1 MAENNQQDR
10 LKEIVESIERGIQE
24 LFESEKYKQYLR
36 TMSRFHHY
44 SVNNTVLINMQRP
57 NATLVAGFNK
67 WKQMNRYVLK
77 GERAI
82 RILAPTPYTIR
93 KEQEKLDPNTKL
105 PMRGPDGEVLKE
117 EVEIKIPRYR
127 PVSVFDVSQT
137 DGEPLPSIV
146 SDLTGNVQ
154 RYAMF
159 MEALKKSSPVPI
171 TIEPLMD
178 GSDGYFSSSE
188 QKIVLNEGMSEVQ
201 TVSAAIH
208 EIAHARLHDEGI
220 PKWEDDRSY
229 DEIEIFGQPALFSN
243 GRLTDVPEGL
253 FRYDLRGSDYDPGEP
268 ICVERNVVVN
278 HAASIVTAK
287 PIELPED
294 GRIFLTEDNGIN
306 FVGGEMTIR
315 EFFREHRK
323 DRGTQEVEAESVSY
337 TVCQYYGIETADN
350 SIGYIA
356 GWSKDKTLPELRA
369 SLETISKTSSR
380 LIEDIDKHFAEIVKQ
395 RQAEVQ
401 AQDAPF
407 LNMPENGYAIYQLG
421 HGDETT
427 DIRFMDMEY
436 LKKKGLQVDRFNYDL
451 VYSAPMAFEPG
462 KDAQDHL
469 NDLYFRFNYER
480 PDDFKGHSVSV
491 SDIVALKQDGRV
503 SCHYVDRWGF
513 KELPDFLTKENPL
526 KTAEMSVEDDYGM
539 IDGIINNGKSAAE
552 KEKERPSVL
561 AQLKAKPPRQPKKDK
576 PKTRRKEMER

>member
-24 LFESEKYKQYLR
+24 LFESEKYRQYLK
-36 TMSRFHHY
+36 TMSRFHRY
-44 SVNNTVLINMQRP
+44 SVNNTMLIFMQKP
-57 NATLVAGFNK
+57 DATLVAGFNK
-67 WKQMNRYVLK
+67 WRDQFKRHVNR
-77 GERAI
+77 GERGI

-117 EVEIKIPRYR
+117 EVEIKIPHYR

-220 PKWEDDRSY
+220 PKWEDDRRY

-287 PIELPED
+287 PIDLPED
-294 GRIFLTEDNGIN
+294 GRIFLTEENGIN

-350 SIGYIA
+350 SFGYIA

-395 RQAEVQ
+395 LQAEVQ

-407 LNMPENGYAIYQLG
+407 LNMPENGYAIYQLRPG
-421 HGDETT
+421 NEL
-427 DIRFMDMEY
+427 RN
-436 LKKKGLQVDRFNYDL
+436 LR
-451 VYSAPMAFEPG
+451 FEPYQRVLDAGYTIDRVNYEMMYAG
-462 KDAQDHL
+462 KLTETQDTFDHL
-469 NDLYFRFNYER
+469 NRLFFRFNHHK
-480 PDDFKGHSVSV
+480 PNDFRGHSLSV
-491 SDIVALKQDGRV
+491 SDIVAIKQKGAI
-503 SCHYVDRWGF
+503 SCHYVDRWDF

-526 KTAEMSVEDDYGM
+526 KTAEMSVEDDCGM

-561 AQLKAKPPRQPKKDK
+561 AQLKANPPCQLRKDK

>member
-24 LFESEKYKQYLR
+24 LFESEKYRQYLK
-36 TMSRFHHY
+36 TMSRFHRY
-44 SVNNTVLINMQRP
+44 SVNNTMLIFMQKP
-57 NATLVAGFNK
+57 DATLVAGFNK
-67 WKQMNRYVLK
+67 WRDQFKRHVNR
-77 GERAI
+77 GERGI

-105 PMRGPDGEVLKE
+105 PMHGPDGEVLKE

-171 TIEPLMD
+171 TIEPLTD

-268 ICVERNVVVN
+268 ICVERNAMVN
-278 HAASIVTAK
+278 HAASIITAK
-287 PIELPED
+287 PVELPED

-350 SIGYIA
+350 SFGYIA

-407 LNMPENGYAIYQLG
+407 LNMPENGYAIYQLSPG
-421 HGDETT
+421 SEF
-427 DIRFMDMEY
+427 RN
-436 LKKKGLQVDRFNYDL
+436 LR
-451 VYSAPMAFEPG
+451 FEPYQRVL
-462 KDAQDHL
+462 DAGYTIDRVNYEMVYTGQLTEKLDTFDHL
-469 NDLYFRFNYER
+469 NRLFFRFNHDK
-480 PDDFKGHSVSV
+480 PDDFRGHSLSV
-491 SDIVALKQDGRV
+491 SDIVAIKQKGEI
-503 SCHYVDRWGF
+503 SCHYVDRWDF
-513 KELPDFLTKENPL
+513 KELPDFLAKENPL

-561 AQLKAKPPRQPKKDK
+561 AQLKAKTPRQPKKEK
-576 PKTRRKEMER
+576 TKTRHKEMER

>member
-24 LFESEKYKQYLR
+24 LFESEKYRQYLK
-36 TMSRFHHY
+36 TMSRFHRY
-44 SVNNTVLINMQRP
+44 SVNNTMLIFMQKP
-57 NATLVAGFNK
+57 DATLVAGFNK
-67 WKQMNRYVLK
+67 WRDQFKRHVNR
-77 GERAI
+77 GERGI

-154 RYAMF
+154 QYAMF

-171 TIEPLMD
+171 TLEPLMD

-268 ICVERNVVVN
+268 ICVERNVMVN
-278 HAASIVTAK
+278 HAASIITAK

-294 GRIFLTEDNGIN
+294 GRIFLTEENGIN

-350 SIGYIA
+350 SFGYIA

-401 AQDAPF
+401 AQDTPF
-407 LNMPENGYAIYQLG
+407 LNMPEDGYAIYQLSPG
-421 HGDETT
+421 SEFRNL
-427 DIRFMDMEY
+427 RFEPYQRVLDTGY
-436 LKKKGLQVDRFNYDL
+436 AVDRVNYEM
-451 VYSAPMAFEPG
+451 VYTGQLTEKLDTF
-462 KDAQDHL
+462 DHL
-469 NDLYFRFNYER
+469 NRIFFRFNHHK
-480 PDDFKGHSVSV
+480 PNDFRGHSLSV
-491 SDIVALKQDGRV
+491 SDIVAIKQKGAI
-503 SCHYVDRWGF
+503 SCHYVDRWDF
-513 KELPDFLTKENPL
+513 KELPDFLAKENPL

-539 IDGIINNGKSAAE
+539 IDGIINNGKSDAE

-561 AQLKAKPPRQPKKDK
+561 AQLKANPPCQLRKDK

>member
-1 MAENNQQDR
+1 MADNNVQDR
-10 LKEIVESIERGIQE
+10 LKEITEGIERGIQE

-77 GERAI
+77 GEQGI

-93 KEQEKLDPNTKL
+93 KEQEKLDPETKMPL
-105 PMRGPDGEVLKE
+105 RGADGEVLKE

-171 TIEPLMD
+171 TIEPLVD
-178 GSDGYFSSSE
+178 GSDGYFSSNE
-188 QKIVLNEGMSEVQ
+188 QKIVLREGMSEVQ

-208 EIAHARLHDEGI
+208 EIAHARLHDGGI
-220 PKWEDDRSY
+220 PKWEDDQSY
-229 DEIEIFGQPALFSN
+229 QEIEIFGQPALFSN
-243 GRLTDVPEGL
+243 WRLTDVPEGL

-278 HAASIVTAK
+278 HAASIITAK

-294 GRIFLTEDNGIN
+294 GRIILTEENGIN
-306 FVGGEMTIR
+306 FMGSEMTIR
-315 EFFREHRK
+315 DFFHDHRK

-350 SIGYIA
+350 SFGYIA

-380 LIEDIDKHFAEIVKQ
+380 LIDDIDKHFAEIIKQ
-395 RQAEVQ
+395 RDAEVQ

-407 LNMPENGYAIYQLG
+407 LNTPEDGYAIYQLRPG
-421 HGDETT
+421 EELSSL
-427 DIRFMDMEY
+427 R
-436 LKKKGLQVDRFNYDL
+436 
-451 VYSAPMAFEPG
+451 FEPYQRVLDAGYTIDRANYEMVYTG
-462 KDAQDHL
+462 KLLDRQDTYDHL
-469 NDLYFRFNYER
+469 NRLFFRFNHHK
-480 PDDFKGHSVSV
+480 PHDFHGHSLSV
-491 SDIVALKQDGRV
+491 SDIVAIKQRGAV
-503 SCHYVDRWGF
+503 SCHYVDRWDF
-513 KELPDFLTKENPL
+513 KELPSFLPKESLSKN
-526 KTAEMSVEDDYGM
+526 AEIHRE
-539 IDGIINNGKSAAE
+539 AE
-552 KEKERPSVL
+552 HFKNAPEKERLSVL
-561 AQLKAKPPRQPKKDK
+561 EQLRRNPPFQLKRDTPKIKNKDK
-576 PKTRRKEMER
+576 ER

>member
-10 LKEIVESIERGIQE
+10 LKEIVESIERGIQD
-24 LFESEKYKQYLR
+24 LFESEKYRQYLK
-36 TMSRFHHY
+36 TMSRFHRY
-44 SVNNTVLINMQRP
+44 SVNNTMLIFMQKP
-57 NATLVAGFNK
+57 DATLVAGFNK
-67 WKQMNRYVLK
+67 WRDQFKRHVK
-77 GERAI
+77 RGERGI

-105 PMRGPDGEVLKE
+105 PMCGPDGEVLKE

-171 TIEPLMD
+171 TIEPLTD

-229 DEIEIFGQPALFSN
+229 QEIEMFGQPALFSN

-268 ICVERNVVVN
+268 ICMERNVVVN

-294 GRIFLTEDNGIN
+294 GRIFLTEENGIN

-350 SIGYIA
+350 SFGYIA

-380 LIEDIDKHFAEIVKQ
+380 LIDDIDKHFAEIVKQ

-401 AQDAPF
+401 AQDTPF
-407 LNMPENGYAIYQLG
+407 LNMPEDGYAIYQLSPG
-421 HGDETT
+421 SEF
-427 DIRFMDMEY
+427 RN
-436 LKKKGLQVDRFNYDL
+436 LR
-451 VYSAPMAFEPG
+451 FEPYQRVL
-462 KDAQDHL
+462 DAGYTIDRVNYEMVYTGQLTEKLDTFDHL
-469 NDLYFRFNYER
+469 NRLFFRFNHDK
-480 PDDFKGHSVSV
+480 PDDFRGHSLSV
-491 SDIVALKQDGRV
+491 SDIVAIKQKGEI
-503 SCHYVDRWGF
+503 SCHYVDRWDF

-561 AQLKAKPPRQPKKDK
+561 ALLKAKPPRQLRKDK

>member
-24 LFESEKYKQYLR
+24 LFESEKYRQYLK
-36 TMSRFHHY
+36 TMSRFHRY
-44 SVNNTVLINMQRP
+44 SVNNTMLIFMQKP
-57 NATLVAGFNK
+57 DATLVAGFNK
-67 WKQMNRYVLK
+67 WRDQFKRHVNK
-77 GERAI
+77 GERGI

-159 MEALKKSSPVPI
+159 MEALKKCSPVPI
-171 TIEPLMD
+171 TIEPLTD
-178 GSDGYFSSSE
+178 GSDGYFSSGE

-220 PKWEDDRSY
+220 PKWEDDRNY

-268 ICVERNVVVN
+268 ICVERNVMVN
-278 HAASIVTAK
+278 HAASIITAK
-287 PIELPED
+287 PIELPVD

-350 SIGYIA
+350 SFGYIA

-407 LNMPENGYAIYQLG
+407 LNMPENGYAIYQLRPG
-421 HGDETT
+421 EELRNL
-427 DIRFMDMEY
+427 RFEPYQRVLDAGY
-436 LKKKGLQVDRFNYDL
+436 TIDRANYEL
-451 VYSAPMAFEPG
+451 VYTG
-462 KDAQDHL
+462 KLAETQDAYDHL
-469 NDLYFRFNYER
+469 NRLFFRFNHHK
-480 PDDFKGHSVSV
+480 PNDFRGHSLSV
-491 SDIVALKQDGRV
+491 SDIVAIKQNGAI
-503 SCHYVDRWGF
+503 SCHYVDRWDF
-513 KELPDFLTKENPL
+513 KELPDFLAKENPL

-561 AQLKAKPPRQPKKDK
+561 AQLKANPPCQLRKDK

>member
-24 LFESEKYKQYLR
+24 LFESEKYRQYLK
-36 TMSRFHHY
+36 TMSRFHRY
-44 SVNNTVLINMQRP
+44 SVNNTMLIFMQKP
-57 NATLVAGFNK
+57 DATLVAGFNK
-67 WKQMNRYVLK
+67 WRDQFKRHVNR
-77 GERAI
+77 GERGI

-159 MEALKKSSPVPI
+159 MEALKKSSPVLI

-220 PKWEDDRSY
+220 PKWEDDRNY

-268 ICVERNVVVN
+268 ICVERNVMVN
-278 HAASIVTAK
+278 HAASIITAK
-287 PIELPED
+287 PIDLPED
-294 GRIFLTEDNGIN
+294 GRIFLTEENGIN

-350 SIGYIA
+350 SFGYIA

-369 SLETISKTSSR
+369 SLEIISKTSSR
-380 LIEDIDKHFAEIVKQ
+380 LIDDIDKHFAEIVKQ

-407 LNMPENGYAIYQLG
+407 LNMPENGYAIYQLRPG
-421 HGDETT
+421 SEL
-427 DIRFMDMEY
+427 RN
-436 LKKKGLQVDRFNYDL
+436 LR
-451 VYSAPMAFEPG
+451 FEPYQRVLDAGYTIDRANYEMMYTG
-462 KDAQDHL
+462 KLTETQDTYDHL
-469 NDLYFRFNYER
+469 NRLFFRFNHHK
-480 PDDFKGHSVSV
+480 PHDFRGHSLSV
-491 SDIVALKQDGRV
+491 SDIVAIKQKGTI
-503 SCHYVDRWGF
+503 SCHYVDRWDF

-561 AQLKAKPPRQPKKDK
+561 AQLKAKPPRQLRKDK

>member
-1 MAENNQQDR
+1 MAENSQQDR

-24 LFESEKYKQYLR
+24 LFESEKYRQYLK
-36 TMSRFHHY
+36 TMSRFHRY
-44 SVNNTVLINMQRP
+44 SVNNTMLIFMQKP
-57 NATLVAGFNK
+57 DATLVAGFNK
-67 WKQMNRYVLK
+67 WRDQFKRHVNK
-77 GERAI
+77 GERGI

-93 KEQEKLDPNTKL
+93 KEQEKIDPKTKL

-159 MEALKKSSPVPI
+159 MEALEKSSPVPI
-171 TIEPLMD
+171 TIKPLMD

-220 PKWEDDRSY
+220 PKWEDDRNY

-268 ICVERNVVVN
+268 ICVERNVMVN
-278 HAASIVTAK
+278 HAASIITAK

-350 SIGYIA
+350 SFGYIA

-380 LIEDIDKHFAEIVKQ
+380 LIDDIDKHFAEIVKQ

-401 AQDAPF
+401 AQDEPF
-407 LNMPENGYAIYQLG
+407 LNMPEDGYAIYQLSPG
-421 HGDETT
+421 SEF
-427 DIRFMDMEY
+427 RN
-436 LKKKGLQVDRFNYDL
+436 LR
-451 VYSAPMAFEPG
+451 FEPYQRVL
-462 KDAQDHL
+462 DAGDTIDRVNYEMVYTGQLTEKLDTFDHL
-469 NDLYFRFNYER
+469 NRLFFRFNHDK
-480 PDDFKGHSVSV
+480 PDDFRGHSLSV
-491 SDIVALKQDGRV
+491 SDIVAIKQKGEI
-503 SCHYVDRWGF
+503 SCHYVDRWDF
-513 KELPDFLTKENPL
+513 KELPDFLAKENPL

-561 AQLKAKPPRQPKKDK
+561 AQLKAKPPRQPKKEK
-576 PKTRRKEMER
+576 TKTRRKEMER